1 MSSSAAADKIKI
13 AKAIKKP
20 ASSKSKSKNAEG
32 EGEKK
37 HRRVDRATLA
47 VKRYQNPD
55 KCPNNWWKRAPFRRN
70 VRAIMQKIYGN
81 DHRYQFSSEALD
93 LIQKHAEDSA
103 FKYLKAGQLVAT
115 SCKRVILKP
124 DHLATGRQIQSIAV

>member
-1 MSSSAAADKIKI
+1 MSSSADKIKV
-13 AKAIKKP
+13 AKPIKKP
-20 ASSKSKSKNAEG
+20 ASSKSKNA

-47 VKRYQNPD
+47 VRRYQNPD
-55 KCPNNWWKRAPFRRN
+55 KCPKNWWKPTPFRRN

-81 DHRYQFSSEALD
+81 DHPYQFSSEALD

-103 FKYLKAGQLVAT
+103 FKYLKAGQIVAT
-115 SCKRVILKP
+115 SCKRVILTP
-124 DHLATGRQIQSIAV
+124 DHLATGRQIQTFAA